1 MFFVVEQCLIQ
12 ARRQG
17 FTVGGAK
24 NHKGHIFKMQYWIYA
39 ATGGQTW
46 MGVTECKWG
55 GGRHWSPRWRRP
67 WFNLKISAMKL
78 HLEYRFE
85 E

>member
-39 ATGGQTW
+39 ATGGQT
-46 MGVTECKWG
+46 
-55 GGRHWSPRWRRP
+55 
-67 WFNLKISAMKL
+67 
-78 HLEYRFE
+78 
-85 E
+85 